1 MQIYG
6 RKNKFNKNI
15 VFFWFVLTLKLMP
28 SLLLTFRLRLMNM
41 YMRFKFIQFFWMVK
55 MLYDVMQ

>member
-1 MQIYG
+1 MEEKTNLI
-6 RKNKFNKNI
+6 KTLF
-15 VFFWFVLTLKLMP
+15 FFWFVLTLKLMP